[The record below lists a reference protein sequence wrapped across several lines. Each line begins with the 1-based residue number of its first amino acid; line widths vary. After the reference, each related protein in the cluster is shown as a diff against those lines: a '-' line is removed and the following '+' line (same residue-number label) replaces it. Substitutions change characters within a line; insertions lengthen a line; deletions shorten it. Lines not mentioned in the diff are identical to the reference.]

1 MFYANQTIHFPDS
14 PRRMDA
20 GAWATGTTVAMR
32 NAHTDMLSDGLPV
45 IDLRHHVDDIAEG
58 VIYLSPED
66 QQYEEATQFFS
77 LVYKLPA
84 GIYEQF
90 GIVDKVA
97 GDNEQANGSIFI
109 PVPDTY
115 ILVRGRITDKST
127 ADESKFSAYI
137 DRISVGTHYPDLLPY
152 TNIYNGL
159 DNVSQTHSVQ
169 RTAEGDIDYRQ
180 LCFGGFLNDVIGEG
194 FPARMDAI
202 NAVIAQ
208 LPSLLFANGNAD
220 LPPRDDRGDI
230 VSSIHPNLKRG
241 FRNDYIR
248 RIYHTY
254 WYLLALLHNHVNTD
268 VYRYLSDWNQS
279 TRGVSGLINDLLDV
293 GIKLSEVDV
302 TDQSL
307 VQHTLHTN

>member
-14 PRRMDA
+14 PRHMNA
-20 GAWATGTTVAMR
+20 GVWATGTTVAMR
-32 NAHTDMLSDGLPV
+32 NAHTDMLANGLPV

-66 QQYEEATQFFS
+66 RQYEQATQFFS
-77 LVYKLPA
+77 FVYKLPA

-109 PVPDTY
+109 PVPDTF
-115 ILVRGRITDKST
+115 IQVRGRITDKST
-127 ADESKFSAYI
+127 PDEPVFSAYI
-137 DRISVGTHYPDLLPY
+137 DRISVGSHYPTLLPY
-152 TNIYNGL
+152 TNLYNGTESG
-159 DNVSQTHSVQ
+159 SQNHSVQ
-169 RTAEGDIDYRQ
+169 RTADGDLEYRQ
-180 LCFGGFLNDVIGEG
+180 LCFGEFLNDVIGEE

-202 NAVIAQ
+202 NAIIAQ
-208 LPSLLFANGNAD
+208 LPSLLFTNGNED
-220 LPPRDDRGDI
+220 LPPRDDRADI
-230 VSSIHPNLKRG
+230 VGSIHPNLKRG
-241 FRNDYIR
+241 FHTDYIR

-254 WYLLALLHNHVNTD
+254 WYLLVLLHDHVNTD

-293 GIKLSEVDV
+293 GIVLSEVDI

-307 VQHTLHTN
+307 VQHHLYTN

>member
-14 PRRMDA
+14 PRHMNA

-58 VIYLSPED
+58 VVYLSPEE
-66 QQYEEATQFFS
+66 QRYKEATQFFS

-127 ADESKFSAYI
+127 ADEPEFSAYI

-180 LCFGGFLNDVIGEG
+180 LCFGGFLNDVIGEE
-194 FPARMDAI
+194 FPARMDANYHRCCLQTETQTYHREMTEEI
-202 NAVIAQ
+202 SPAASIRTSNEGSVMTISDVSTTPIGTCWHYFTTMSTQTSTDTYPIGTGLREVSAD
-208 LPSLLFANGNAD
+208 SLT
-220 LPPRDDRGDI
+220 
-230 VSSIHPNLKRG
+230 
-241 FRNDYIR
+241 
-248 RIYHTY
+248 IY
-254 WYLLALLHNHVNTD
+254 
-268 VYRYLSDWNQS
+268 
-279 TRGVSGLINDLLDV
+279 
-293 GIKLSEVDV
+293 
-302 TDQSL
+302 
-307 VQHTLHTN
+307 